1 MKKFKQIDCIV
12 QVLLMITA
20 VIANMIN
27 APGIL
32 SNTFISGYLLVG
44 GWQLISVIVHF
55 VSRDFPRVKARR
67 IYLLLLALTVITGIV
82 FALVPGDNLLSFM
95 AAMLFWT
102 PALAILYCGTCI
114 AETRKM

>member
-44 GWQLISVIVHF
+44 DG
-55 VSRDFPRVKARR
+55 
-67 IYLLLLALTVITGIV
+67 
-82 FALVPGDNLLSFM
+82 N
-95 AAMLFWT
+95 
-102 PALAILYCGTCI
+102 
-114 AETRKM
+114 

>member
-20 VIANMIN
+20 VITNMIN
-27 APGIL
+27 VPGFL
-32 SNTFISGYLLVG
+32 SNTFLSGYLLVG
-44 GWQLISVIVHF
+44 GWQLMSVMVHF
-55 VSRDFPRVKARR
+55 VSRDFPRVQARK

-95 AAMLFWT
+95 AVMLFWT
-102 PALAILYCGTCI
+102 PVLAILYCGTCI
-114 AETRKM
+114 AETRRM